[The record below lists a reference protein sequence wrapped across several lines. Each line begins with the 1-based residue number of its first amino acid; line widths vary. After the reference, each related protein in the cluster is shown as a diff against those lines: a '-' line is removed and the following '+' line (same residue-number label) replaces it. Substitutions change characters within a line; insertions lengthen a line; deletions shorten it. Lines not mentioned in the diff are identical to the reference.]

1 MAMTARVLVAD
12 DHTLLRAGLIKL
24 IETLNDVEV
33 VGQAKDGLEALALA
47 ASCLPNLVL
56 LDIAMPGMSGL
67 EVCAQ
72 LVKSYPGIR
81 VLMLSMHREP
91 QYVRRALQS
100 GAAGYLL
107 KDSAPDELAQAIR
120 SVIDGKT
127 YLSAVL
133 AQNMLSDMVTQ
144 LHPQSTT
151 PEISLTSRQREV
163 LKLVAEGSSTKRIA
177 IQLNLSVKTVDTQRT
192 NLMNQLGIHDLA
204 GLVRYAIRNGIVS
217 PSE

>member
-1 MAMTARVLVAD
+1 MTARVLVAD

-151 PEISLTSRQREV
+151 PEI
-163 LKLVAEGSSTKRIA
+163 
-177 IQLNLSVKTVDTQRT
+177 
-192 NLMNQLGIHDLA
+192 
-204 GLVRYAIRNGIVS
+204 
-217 PSE
+217 

>member
-1 MAMTARVLVAD
+1 
-12 DHTLLRAGLIKL
+12 
-24 IETLNDVEV
+24 
-33 VGQAKDGLEALALA
+33 
-47 ASCLPNLVL
+47 
-56 LDIAMPGMSGL
+56 
-67 EVCAQ
+67 
-72 LVKSYPGIR
+72 
-81 VLMLSMHREP
+81 MLSMHREP

-177 IQLNLSVKTVDTQRT
+177 IQLNLSVKTVDTHRT

>member
-1 MAMTARVLVAD
+1 MTARVLVAD

-177 IQLNLSVKTVDTQRT
+177 IQLNLSVKTVDTHRT

>member
-1 MAMTARVLVAD
+1 MTARVLVAD

-33 VGQAKDGLEALALA
+33 VGQAKDGLEALAMA

-177 IQLNLSVKTVDTQRT
+177 IQLNLSVKTVDTHRT

>member
-1 MAMTARVLVAD
+1 MTARVLVAD

-24 IETLNDVEV
+24 IETLQGVEV
-33 VGQAKDGLEALALA
+33 VGQASDGLEALALA
-47 ASCLPNLVL
+47 GSCSPNLVL

-72 LVKSYPGIR
+72 LVKSHPGIR

-120 SVIDGKT
+120 SVTEGKT

-144 LHPQSTT
+144 LHPQSAAQAIALT
-151 PEISLTSRQREV
+151 PRQREV
-163 LKLVAEGSSTKRIA
+163 LKLVDEGSSTKRIA
-177 IQLNLSVKTVDTQRT
+177 IQLDLSVKTVDTHRT

-217 PSE
+217 PSD

>member
-1 MAMTARVLVAD
+1 MTARVLVAD

-107 KDSAPDELAQAIR
+107 KDSAPDELAQ
-120 SVIDGKT
+120 
-127 YLSAVL
+127 
-133 AQNMLSDMVTQ
+133 NMLSDMVTQ

-177 IQLNLSVKTVDTQRT
+177 IQLNLSVKTVDTHRT

>member
-1 MAMTARVLVAD
+1 MTARVLVAD

-133 AQNMLSDMVTQ
+133 AQNLLSDMVTQ

-177 IQLNLSVKTVDTQRT
+177 IQLNLSVKTVDTHRT
-192 NLMNQLGIHDLA
+192 NLMNQLGIHDRA

>member
-177 IQLNLSVKTVDTQRT
+177 IQLNLSVKTVDTHRT